1 MGVLLAQ
8 MLGWFPVGLEPD
20 PDLCATLDGFDF
32 FFGASLD
39 VVLAL
44 GGGCGLL
51 GPPGAAE

>member
-51 GPPGAAE
+51 GPPGAVE